1 MFFFSWSSIRGM
13 QKKIKFSVIS
23 SSSHEDHFSAKE
35 LLVHAPTVRGWR
47 SSRLSSFPQHV
58 TIQLEQR
65 SRIRKLQL
73 LAHQFLI
80 PTKVEFHVGDIL
92 PYSGSSELQL
102 RRLGYVSMS
111 DNERTGFRPREL
123 KSVHVDAVGTF
134 LKISLYRNH
143 ANRFNHCSQLG
154 QCYDAQ
160 PSHKNPHGQPKDKL
174 QCMMGMQVD
183 VSVAD
188 QQVVPLSQCC
198 CVFLSVRLSWFLWLP
213 SMFWVRLWMAPSA
226 GGVCEPMSPLDDLA
240 FDMYQD
246 PEVAYIIQILDQ
258 KKQDVVHQ
266 EDFEQAKML
275 KQAIADLQQVGERLA
290 RYDMEK
296 RCAIEKEDY
305 DLAKKKKEVM
315 MELRRNIYQQLEVHG
330 LLDMSTVQ
338 QDEHRCGNARP
349 PPPLR
354 SPGHHGAP
362 EPDVSADAFRN
373 EAGDDEE
380 KEPSDD
386 RHRPADA
393 PPSTAGAPRTDV
405 LNEER
410 PLPTLQRKDWAAE
423 NLQSSGPHAERTPAS
438 SGRSVQLLS
447 ERALRE
453 AGPAADIYGESP
465 VAEAFS
471 RTWYQREQALLA
483 VHNKLLEAT
492 STSSKEELRNMIR
505 AAGLLTRRALLDKV
519 TLVFYASLKL
529 LRLILIYIIP
539 DVGLGRAEA
548 AHCLQ
553 QTFPHLLQRTGDAAG
568 RPRAAAI
575 AFIQVMFP
583 HCFHSNMVS
592 RVFKC
597 IKPLKFSR
605 KQ

>member
-1 MFFFSWSSIRGM
+1 M

-35 LLVHAPTVRGWR
+35 LLVHAPTLGP
-47 SSRLSSFPQHV
+47 FMF
-58 TIQLEQR
+58 
-65 SRIRKLQL
+65 
-73 LAHQFLI
+73 AFY
-80 PTKVEFHVGDIL
+80 IL
-92 PYSGSSELQL
+92 PYSAKETCSPL
-102 RRLGYVSMS
+102 RYVSMS
-111 DNERTGFRPREL
+111 DNERTGTGFRAREL

-143 ANRFNHCSQLG
+143 AN
-154 QCYDAQ
+154 
-160 PSHKNPHGQPKDKL
+160 
-174 QCMMGMQVD
+174 
-183 VSVAD
+183 
-188 QQVVPLSQCC
+188 PLSILQ
-198 CVFLSVRLSWFLWLP
+198 VSLVAINVLGEALDGSSFEASVRVLFSQCSLLS
-213 SMFWVRLWMAPSA
+213 S
-226 GGVCEPMSPLDDLA
+226 VCEPMSPLDDLA

-338 QDEHRCGNARP
+338 QDERCFKNAKVFT
-349 PPPLR
+349 LQMY
-354 SPGHHGAP
+354 
-362 EPDVSADAFRN
+362 
-373 EAGDDEE
+373 
-380 KEPSDD
+380 
-386 RHRPADA
+386 
-393 PPSTAGAPRTDV
+393 STEVVVISLALWQV

-575 AFIQVMFP
+575 AFIQEIAVLKYVRSLQMIPAELMKPFKSSLAP
-583 HCFHSNMVS
+583 PLLFLWQFS
-592 RVFKC
+592 RVALDHSTKEVRELARRIILLLYQQHQGDVLDLLPPHDGAAPKNFLYKRLFDGFSQIDGKLTETQVRIPRGFSLFGDDFFQDPSPRPSLTPRDLGIALMFGKTC
-597 IKPLKFSR
+597 ALHVLPVCLK

>member
-1 MFFFSWSSIRGM
+1 MRETHKGN
-13 QKKIKFSVIS
+13 QKIHFSVIS

-35 LLVHAPTVRGWR
+35 LLVHAPTLGP
-47 SSRLSSFPQHV
+47 FMF
-58 TIQLEQR
+58 
-65 SRIRKLQL
+65 
-73 LAHQFLI
+73 AFY
-80 PTKVEFHVGDIL
+80 IL

-111 DNERTGFRPREL
+111 DNERTGTGFRAREL

-154 QCYDAQ
+154 QCYDSSFEA
-160 PSHKNPHGQPKDKL
+160 
-174 QCMMGMQVD
+174 
-183 VSVAD
+183 SVR
-188 QQVVPLSQCC
+188 VLFSQCSL
-198 CVFLSVRLSWFLWLP
+198 LSS
-213 SMFWVRLWMAPSA
+213 
-226 GGVCEPMSPLDDLA
+226 VCEPMSPLDDLA

-338 QDEHRCGNARP
+338 QDERCFKNAKVFT
-349 PPPLR
+349 LQMY
-354 SPGHHGAP
+354 
-362 EPDVSADAFRN
+362 
-373 EAGDDEE
+373 
-380 KEPSDD
+380 
-386 RHRPADA
+386 
-393 PPSTAGAPRTDV
+393 STEVVVISLALWQV

-575 AFIQVMFP
+575 AFIQVI
-583 HCFHSNMVS
+583 
-592 RVFKC
+592 VFKC
-597 IKPLKFSR
+597 IKPLKFTWPPRLARSR
-605 KQ
+605 LELLEKLLAELGTEIFPLEAVIRFSRVALDHSTKEVRELARRIILLLYQQHQGDVLDLLPPHDGAAPKNFLYKRLFDGFSQIDGKLTETQVRIPRGFSLFGSAAVEIQPPNQGSPTRRPRAPHQSPAGLF